1 MSQIVTGD
9 EAVIRNLKDAGCDLA
24 VIDQFTALQKAELI
38 EAQIRL
44 LSDHRNLLLQNIH
57 ADQRKLD
64 CLDFLL
70 YKIRHNPV

>member
-24 VIDQFTALQKAELI
+24 IIDQFTALQKAELI

-70 YKIRHNPV
+70 YKIRHSSI

>member
-24 VIDQFTALQKAELI
+24 IIDQFTALQKAELI

-70 YKIRHNPV
+70 YKIRHNSV